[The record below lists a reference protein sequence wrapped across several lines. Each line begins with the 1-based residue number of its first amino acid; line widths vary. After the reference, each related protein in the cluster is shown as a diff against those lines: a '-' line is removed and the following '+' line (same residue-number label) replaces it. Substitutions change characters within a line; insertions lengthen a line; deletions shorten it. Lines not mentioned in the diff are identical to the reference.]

1 MKDYRNTDYA
11 LNKHS
16 KGIVYKFAD
25 GIIETTLTDYLREN
39 PEKTEE
45 DFDRLKKLSD
55 EIYYQQD
62 RHQNRTSRLDVSIYC
77 LEQAD
82 YISMLHLVADAE
94 RKNERS
100 REQEQALIAAKRLLD
115 SRKLT
120 DTQKHRFY
128 LYFFEGLS
136 TRQIA
141 LQDEVHQRAVWD
153 SLRWAIKK
161 LKKYFKSQLSENP
174 EYSYVNQS
182 YPITDNSS
190 QP

>member
-1 MKDYRNTDYA
+1 MNNYRNTDFA

-45 DFDRLKKLSD
+45 DFYRLKELSD

-77 LEQAD
+77 LKQAD
-82 YISMLHLVADAE
+82 YISLIHLAIDTE

-100 REQEQALIAAKRLLD
+100 KEQEQALIAARRLLD
-115 SRKLT
+115 GGNLT

-141 LQDEVHQRAVWD
+141 LQDKVHQRAVWD
-153 SLRWAIKK
+153 SLGWAIKK
-161 LKKYFKSQLSENP
+161 LRKYFEDSDVGKSE
-174 EYSYVNQS
+174 VFR
-182 YPITDNSS
+182 
-190 QP
+190 

>member
-1 MKDYRNTDYA
+1 MNNYRNTDYA

-45 DFDRLKKLSD
+45 DFNRLKRLSD

-62 RHQNRTSRLDVSIYC
+62 RHQSRTSRLDVSIDC
-77 LEQAD
+77 LKQAD
-82 YISMLHLVADAE
+82 YISMIHLAIDTE

-100 REQEQALIAAKRLLD
+100 NEQEQALIAARRLLD
-115 SRKLT
+115 SGNLT
-120 DTQKHRFY
+120 DTQRHRFY

-141 LQDEVHQRAVWD
+141 LRDEVHQRAVWD
-153 SLRWAIKK
+153 SLGWAIKK
-161 LKKYFKSQLSENP
+161 LKKYFEDSYAGKSDILS
-174 EYSYVNQS
+174 
-182 YPITDNSS
+182 
-190 QP
+190 

>member
-1 MKDYRNTDYA
+1 MYNYRNSDYA

-16 KGIVYKFAD
+16 KGIVYKFSD

-39 PEKTEE
+39 PEKTAE
-45 DFDRLKKLSD
+45 DFNKLKELSD

-82 YISMLHLVADAE
+82 YISIVHLAADAQW
-94 RKNERS
+94 KNERS
-100 REQEQALIAAKRLLD
+100 RTQEQALIAAKRLLD
-115 SRKLT
+115 SGKLT
-120 DTQKHRFY
+120 ATQKHRFY

-141 LQDEVHQRAVWD
+141 LQDKVHQRAVWD
-153 SLRWAIKK
+153 SLRWTIKK
-161 LKKYFKSQLSENP
+161 LKKYF
-174 EYSYVNQS
+174 QS
-182 YPITDNSS
+182 
-190 QP
+190 

>member
-1 MKDYRNTDYA
+1 MNNYRNTDYA

-45 DFDRLKKLSD
+45 DFNGLKELSD

-62 RHQNRTSRLDVSIYC
+62 RHQNRISRLDVSIYC
-77 LEQAD
+77 LKQAD
-82 YISMLHLVADAE
+82 YISMLHLAADAQ

-100 REQEQALIAAKRLLD
+100 RAQEQALIAAKRLLD
-115 SRKLT
+115 SGKLT
-120 DTQKHRFY
+120 ETQKHRFY

-141 LQDEVHQRAVWD
+141 LQDKVHQRAVWD
-153 SLRWAIKK
+153 SLRWTIKK
-161 LKKYFKSQLSENP
+161 LKKYFES
-174 EYSYVNQS
+174 
-182 YPITDNSS
+182 
-190 QP
+190 